1 MIIQIKNKQYIN
13 PDWRVE
19 KGVALFRFATDA
31 SFAQIIEDFSLNA
44 GDEITQ
50 LNDNEEV
57 IGKWY
62 VDGMASIKMPGDE
75 DGEDQVVIKYYV
87 SQLGHDAQMA
97 LNEDMDTATI
107 TILELAS
114 LVSRLKT
121 SYDEAEKRM
130 KQAEE
135 EYQRSYTEMREL
147 LNHHTNSISQWET
160 SYNRLADRV
169 ATLENRG

>member
-1 MIIQIKNKQYIN
+1 MIIKIKNKQYIN

-19 KGVALFRFATDA
+19 NGIALFRFASDA
-31 SFAQIIEDFSLNA
+31 SFAQIIADFSLEK

-87 SQLGHDAQMA
+87 SQLGYDAQAA
-97 LNEDMDTATI
+97 LNDDMDTATI

-114 LVSRLKT
+114 LVSRLQG
-121 SYDEAEKRM
+121 SYEDAEKRM
-130 KQAEE
+130 KQTEE
-135 EYQRSYTEMREL
+135 EYERSYAEMRNI
-147 LNHHTNSISQWET
+147 LNHHTDSISQWET
-160 SYNRLADRV
+160 SYNTLADRV